1 MAQGGR
7 HRFSRADPRTR
18 TRQVDRADRAASA
31 ADDPREG
38 RHDQLIRVD
47 PGRLRARW
55 SAQAPT
61 RSRGRPLLG
70 VSLEQRAERRA
81 GRASGHRMVHRAP
94 SCRNGVKRTQHVRPA
109 VIDPH
114 IRERARRAA
123 IYACMRWRDENIRTT
138 NAYRIWADADTP
150 SAWRA
155 YQDAFDREHEALVR
169 YTELAVRAGDLSQGA
184 SAHSAADAP
193 ADRP

>member
-1 MAQGGR
+1 M
-7 HRFSRADPRTR
+7 S
-18 TRQVDRADRAASA
+18 
-31 ADDPREG
+31 
-38 RHDQLIRVD
+38 DQ
-47 PGRLRARW
+47 
-55 SAQAPT
+55 
-61 RSRGRPLLG
+61 
-70 VSLEQRAERRA
+70 
-81 GRASGHRMVHRAP
+81 
-94 SCRNGVKRTQHVRPA
+94 A
-109 VIDPH
+109 VIAPH

-184 SAHSAADAP
+184 SDHSAADAP
-193 ADRP
+193 DERTVPVPPPRRLAERVSTGVGGCRTSPAHVGLVRP